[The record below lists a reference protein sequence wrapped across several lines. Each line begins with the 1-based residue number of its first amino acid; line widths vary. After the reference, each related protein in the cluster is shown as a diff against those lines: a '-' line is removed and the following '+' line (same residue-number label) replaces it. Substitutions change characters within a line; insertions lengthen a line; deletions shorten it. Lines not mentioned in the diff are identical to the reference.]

1 MENEEKRTGT
11 NGWALIPFL
20 VFAVFYVGLSLYAGR
35 CGFDMPWYKV
45 PMPIAFLVASA
56 VSIAIGRRKSL
67 DERIDMY
74 AFGMGE
80 TNIMIMCLI
89 FILAGAFAAVAKGSG
104 AVDAAVTIAR
114 AYVPAR
120 FMVAGVF
127 LVSCVISTAIGTS
140 CGTIAAV
147 TPIALGFSGPLSL
160 PPALLMGAV
169 IGGAMFGD
177 NLSMISDTTIAAT
190 RTQGVRMQDKFCAN
204 IRIAAPAA
212 LVALAIYAVA
222 GSSAGEV
229 GAAVEISFEQVVL
242 IVPYVLV
249 LVLALFGFNVMALLF
264 SGTILSAVLGF
275 AYGKFDFFGS
285 LDLLG
290 KGTLGMSETL
300 IVAILA
306 GGLFRS
312 VQSNGGIA
320 WLTDFIAK
328 LIRGPRTCEF
338 GMAVLVALVNCFTA
352 NNTVAIVIAGPIARV
367 CSEKFKADPT
377 RIASVLDTVSCVVQ
391 GLIPYGAQILIAVGI
406 AKGMDFTVSP
416 AALIGR
422 LYYQPILAL
431 AVLIAMVFAYR
442 RRGPQG

>member
-1 MENEEKRTGT
+1 MSQNEKG
-11 NGWALIPFL
+11 NAKALIPILVFL
-20 VFAVFYVGLSLYAGR
+20 VLYLGLGILFEYVLKIPMGFYNIPIVIVFLIALTVACFQNRALKFDDKLDVMAKGVG
-35 CGFDMPWYKV
+35 DK
-45 PMPIAFLVASA
+45 
-56 VSIAIGRRKSL
+56 
-67 DERIDMY
+67 
-74 AFGMGE
+74 
-80 TNIMIMCLI
+80 NIFTMLLI
-89 FILAGAFAAVAKGSG
+89 FLAAGAFVGVVGRSSAESVAYFMLSIIPPRFAVA
-104 AVDAAVTIAR
+104 VLFV
-114 AYVPAR
+114 
-120 FMVAGVF
+120 VACFV
-127 LVSCVISTAIGTS
+127 STAMGTS
-140 CGTIAAV
+140 VGTITLI
-147 TPIALGFSGPLSL
+147 TPIAVPVALASGFSMPLCIGS
-160 PPALLMGAV
+160 V

-229 GAAVEISFEQVVL
+229 GAAVEITFEQVVL

-367 CSEKFKADPT
+367 CSEKFKADPI

-406 AKGMDFTVSP
+406 AKGMDFAVSP

-442 RRGPQG
+442 RRRLQD